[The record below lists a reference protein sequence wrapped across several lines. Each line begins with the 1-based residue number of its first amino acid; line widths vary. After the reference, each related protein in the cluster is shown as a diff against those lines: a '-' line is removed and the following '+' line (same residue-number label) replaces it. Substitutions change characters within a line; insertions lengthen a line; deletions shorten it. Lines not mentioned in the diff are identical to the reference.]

1 MPASNPAAR
10 WSPQVVALA
19 LTVAAATA
27 FGGWQAAA
35 LASQRHDSRALHIG
49 GATFTVTHVEQVNGL
64 SDEDLGGATH
74 GIQGFVADD
83 QLMIRV
89 TLTVSAGDRSAS
101 YQPQLL
107 QAFRT
112 GTKKVV
118 PAAGGSLPGGELPAH
133 ARIEGV
139 LSYLVPRDGAQYA
152 LRAVNGTEQ
161 VPLLRVSGPG
171 DTPAP
176 SIPHTHSQQK

>member
-1 MPASNPAAR
+1 MPAAR
-10 WSPQVVALA
+10 WSPQLVAVALM
-19 LTVAAATA
+19 VAAATA
-27 FGGWQAAA
+27 FGGWQAVNLSAD
-35 LASQRHDSRALHIG
+35 RRDPRVLHVG
-49 GATFTVTHVEQVNGL
+49 GSTFTVTHVEQVNGL
-64 SDEDLGGATH
+64 SDVDVGGMTH
-74 GIQGFVADD
+74 GIQGFVAGD

-89 TLTVSAGDRSAS
+89 SLTVSSGSKSVA

-112 GTKKVV
+112 GAKQGVA
-118 PAAGGSLPGGELPAH
+118 PAGGSLPGGQLPAH

-139 LSYLVPRDGAQYA
+139 LSYLVPRDGAQFA

-171 DTPAP
+171 GTPAP
-176 SIPHTHSQQK
+176 SHDTSHS